1 MLSRTLLPWIVIS
14 GMCIFGCTTTNA
26 VEKTQ
31 EKTQEKQQENNVGNP
46 TEQDPKNPDSAKN
59 NAAKNAEKND
69 AGAATSK
76 SDGGEQVDAADSGT
90 PAKPVDLYTRL
101 GQEAGLRRLVT
112 SIHNRVYA
120 DKRIYYM
127 FVLTDRGHLENS
139 VYLWLCRASGGECK
153 YSLEHMHRQ
162 HTPLDITKI
171 GFDAYME
178 DVTQALDDEKIVD
191 PEKEE
196 VLALFRSVYGAV
208 VANPEVQG
216 EPAPSETP

>member
-31 EKTQEKQQENNVGNP
+31 EKQQENNVGNP
-46 TEQDPKNPDSAKN
+46 TEKDPKNP
-59 NAAKNAEKND
+59 EKND
-69 AGAATSK
+69 AGATTSK
-76 SDGGEQVDAADSGT
+76 SDGGGQVNSVESDP

-127 FVLTDRGHLENS
+127 FVLTDRVHLENS
-139 VYLWLCRASGGECK
+139 VYLWLCRASGGECQ

-162 HTPLDITKI
+162 HTPLDITKV

-178 DVTQALDDEKIVD
+178 DVILALDDEKMIN
-191 PEKEE
+191 PEKDE
-196 VLALFRSVYGAV
+196 VIALFRSVYGAV